1 MIILNSAITTP
12 ITNHNLQLE
21 ALMSENSTKDQIQI
35 QTCSVKQPFSMKAEW
50 AETLLICTLLCM
62 SLNMKPDA
70 RTKHLPLQMAQQY
83 QTNLQD
89 KVDTHG
95 TSCRYNTSCD
105 ELKIRN
111 EKKQFFVFGV
121 VALMSSCKAHALA
134 AGILLSY
141 ISTIFVTP
149 LVFCLVAIKHQAAGT
164 FLPSSMKKMADSGT

>member
-70 RTKHLPLQMAQQY
+70 RTKHLPLQMA
-83 QTNLQD
+83 
-89 KVDTHG
+89 
-95 TSCRYNTSCD
+95 
-105 ELKIRN
+105 
-111 EKKQFFVFGV
+111 
-121 VALMSSCKAHALA
+121 
-134 AGILLSY
+134 
-141 ISTIFVTP
+141 
-149 LVFCLVAIKHQAAGT
+149 
-164 FLPSSMKKMADSGT
+164 